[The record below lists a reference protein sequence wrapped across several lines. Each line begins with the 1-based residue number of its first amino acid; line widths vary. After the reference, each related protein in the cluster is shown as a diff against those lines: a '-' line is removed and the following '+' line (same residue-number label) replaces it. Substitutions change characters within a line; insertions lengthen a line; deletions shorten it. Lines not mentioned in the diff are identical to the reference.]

1 MDGELWRRGA
11 TWREWS
17 ADHDAIFSSNYFLAC
32 QAWATAGTMVECLE
46 ASYEEALSA
55 QRSSFALTITM
66 IGRFLYDFL
75 ALFTTVVTW
84 VFVLT
89 DITNEPDDATSLTC

>member
-1 MDGELWRRGA
+1 LDHTCTIWQ
-11 TWREWS
+11 WS

-46 ASYEEALSA
+46 ASYEETLSA

-89 DITNEPDDATSLTC
+89 GKSPGSCSSDSFSPA